1 MKNGKQFSAFWHQ
14 ARCKSIYGSLITEF
28 PTGGMGHLSID
39 VDMNNS
45 AI

>member
-14 ARCKSIYGSLITEF
+14 ARCKSIYGSSAEF
-28 PTGGMGHLSID
+28 TTGGMGHLSID

-45 AI
+45 AT